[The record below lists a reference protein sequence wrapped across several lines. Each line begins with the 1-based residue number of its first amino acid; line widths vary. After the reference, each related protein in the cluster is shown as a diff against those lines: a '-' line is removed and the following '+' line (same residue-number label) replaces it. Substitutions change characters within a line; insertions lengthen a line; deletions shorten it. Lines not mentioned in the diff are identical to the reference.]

1 MRQFLESRKKGDLN
15 VAAQE
20 WQCIQKVTFHRFIFS
35 RSAAMAGLEA
45 KFRWYN
51 ACCHEHVPDTQSL
64 GILEL
69 EFPLLFRTQS
79 SSLGI
84 FGSRLSEAP
93 KIGLGAVFRPAP
105 RVRAPRFLVQR
116 ERLGLAWWESLKA
129 LYRTPRLRRGKT
141 RSHILRDVHLGAGRP
156 NGKFQTLSL
165 VAHLALIVA
174 LIYVPVASRA
184 REVDIEDVPRNAEKI
199 YYRLTV
205 INPAQKLPR
214 IAPVGAGAQPGKG
227 DLVQRLPALG
237 STVQQ
242 HNLTVVSRP
251 LRPDNTRQTIFQP
264 IAPPNLRITTELKL
278 PNIVEARPVIVPKP
292 KVALNAQESKPNI
305 PNKRILTAPLPSLT
319 ATNIPLT
326 NLTNP
331 TNTQPQLPV
340 PPPSA
345 SAPAPTPTTEN
356 AEVGANDAGLESR
369 TQNQGSGLVVISTD
383 PGQASD
389 MVALPTGNRWADF
402 SISPAGSMPGS
413 PGGVSQHT
421 PSVGTGGGA
430 GGDSSTGI
438 GKGESG
444 GGGGTSGEPGSLSV
458 SGTGGSAASGT
469 LGPGVPLSMVYPV
482 VASLLPRRNSLVV
495 LAGPM
500 GGGGLNIYGALKC
513 GKIYTVFLQMPG
525 KAWTLQYCLSRDSKE
540 TPPSQTASAVVHMEQ
555 GITPP
560 DAESRFDFKRL
571 PLPVD
576 KVHKLIVLK
585 GSLREDG
592 AVENLQIH
600 QGLLPMMDEA
610 ARLAF
615 SQWKFKPATRG
626 GKAIPVDIL
635 VGIPGDS
642 VPLSKSN

>member
-1 MRQFLESRKKGDLN
+1 
-15 VAAQE
+15 V
-20 WQCIQKVTFHRFIFS
+20 
-35 RSAAMAGLEA
+35 AGLETEP
-45 KFRWYN
+45 RWYN
-51 ACCHEHVPDTQSL
+51 SCCYRTAPDTWWV

-69 EFPLLFRTQS
+69 EFPLLFRTQPS
-79 SSLGI
+79 SFGI

-93 KIGLGAVFRPAP
+93 KIGLGAAFRPAP

-116 ERLGLAWWESLKA
+116 ERSGLAWWESLKT
-129 LYRTPRLRRGKT
+129 LYKTPRLRRGKT
-141 RSHILRDVHLGAGRP
+141 HSHILRDVHLDVVRP

-165 VAHLALIVA
+165 VAHLALILA
-174 LIYVPVASRA
+174 LIYMPVASRA
-184 REVDIEDVPRNAEKI
+184 REVMIQDVPGNAEKI

-205 INPAQKLPR
+205 INPQKLPR

-227 DLVQRLPALG
+227 DLVQRVPALG
-237 STVQQ
+237 STVRQ

-251 LRPDNTRQTIFQP
+251 LRPDNARQTIFQP
-264 IAPPNLRITTELKL
+264 IVPPNLRIITELKL

-292 KVALNAQESKPNI
+292 KVALNAKESKPSV
-305 PNKRILTAPLPSLT
+305 PNKRTLTAPAPSLT
-319 ATNIPLT
+319 ATNITLT
-326 NLTNP
+326 DLTNP
-331 TNTQPQLPV
+331 TNAQPRLPV
-340 PPPSA
+340 PPPSP
-345 SAPAPTPTTEN
+345 SDPAPTPTAES
-356 AEVGANDAGLESR
+356 AEVGANSAAGLESQ
-369 TQNQGSGLVVISTD
+369 TQNHGSGLVVISTD

-413 PGGVSQHT
+413 PGGASQHR

-430 GGDSSTGI
+430 GGDSSTGV

-444 GGGGTSGEPGSLSV
+444 GGGGSSGESGSLSV
-458 SGTGGSAASGT
+458 SGTGGGAAAGT

-482 VASLLPRRNSLVV
+482 VASLLPRRNALVV
-495 LAGPM
+495 SAGPM

-525 KAWTLQYCLSRDSKE
+525 KAWTLQYCLSSDAKE
-540 TPPSQTASAVVHMEQ
+540 TRPSQTSSAMVHMEQ

-571 PLPVD
+571 PLPED

-592 AVENLQIH
+592 AVENLQVH

-626 GKAIPVDIL
+626 GRAIPVDIL
-635 VGIPGDS
+635 VGIPGDP
-642 VPLSKSN
+642 VPVRQN

>member
-1 MRQFLESRKKGDLN
+1 
-15 VAAQE
+15 
-20 WQCIQKVTFHRFIFS
+20 
-35 RSAAMAGLEA
+35 
-45 KFRWYN
+45 
-51 ACCHEHVPDTQSL
+51 
-64 GILEL
+64 
-69 EFPLLFRTQS
+69 
-79 SSLGI
+79 
-84 FGSRLSEAP
+84 
-93 KIGLGAVFRPAP
+93 
-105 RVRAPRFLVQR
+105 VQR
-116 ERLGLAWWESLKA
+116 ERLRLAWWESLKT
-129 LYRTPRLRRGKT
+129 LYKTPRLRRGKT
-141 RSHILRDVHLGAGRP
+141 HSHILRDVHLDVVRP
-156 NGKFQTLSL
+156 NSKFQTLSL
-165 VAHLALIVA
+165 VAHLALILT
-174 LIYVPVASRA
+174 LIYIPVASRA
-184 REVDIEDVPRNAEKI
+184 REVMIQDVPGNAEKI

-205 INPAQKLPR
+205 INPQKLPR

-227 DLVQRLPALG
+227 DLVQRVPALG
-237 STVQQ
+237 STVRQ

-264 IAPPNLRITTELKL
+264 IVPPNLRIITELKL
-278 PNIVEARPVIVPKP
+278 PNIVEARPVMVPKP
-292 KVALNAQESKPNI
+292 KVALNAKESKPNV
-305 PNKRILTAPLPSLT
+305 PKKRTLTAPAPSLT
-319 ATNIPLT
+319 ATNITLT
-326 NLTNP
+326 DLTNP
-331 TNTQPQLPV
+331 TNAQPRLPV
-340 PPPSA
+340 PPPSP
-345 SAPAPTPTTEN
+345 SDPVPTPTAEN
-356 AEVGANDAGLESR
+356 AEVGANSAAGLESQ
-369 TQNQGSGLVVISTD
+369 TQNHGNGLVVISTD

-413 PGGVSQHT
+413 PGGTSQHR

-444 GGGGTSGEPGSLSV
+444 GGGGSSGESGSLSV
-458 SGTGGSAASGT
+458 SGTGGGAAAGT

-482 VASLLPRRNSLVV
+482 VASLLPRRNALVV
-495 LAGPM
+495 SAGPM

-525 KAWTLQYCLSRDSKE
+525 KAWTLQYCLSSDTKE
-540 TPPSQTASAVVHMEQ
+540 TRPSQTSSAIVHMEQ

-571 PLPVD
+571 PLPED

-592 AVENLQIH
+592 AVENLQVH

-626 GKAIPVDIL
+626 GRAIPVDIL
-635 VGIPGDS
+635 VGIPGDP
-642 VPLSKSN
+642 VPVRQN